1 MPPKHSEPYDGPF
14 LGGVLEVTVVEGEG
28 LIALDSAALFGKNKE
43 KTSDPYVRL
52 CVVSNGGAAGSE
64 GEREDEGGAGEGGG
78 AEAAEGEVVPVVPV
92 AKAKK
97 AKAVELARTSVVK
110 KSLSPEWGQSF
121 TIAMA
126 AEAGPLLL
134 LQIFDQDLLSGDD
147 EMGTS
152 AVDVTS
158 LPPGIEHELWRAVEP
173 CDGCP
178 APTGRLRVR
187 FRFRPTR
194 VPYLGGIVE
203 VKVVGAADLLAMDG
217 GGLFGRGKPKS
228 SDPYVRVLGMAAG
241 GPGMLGKLH
250 VGQSKGRGVFDSM
263 GGHSKG
269 KELARTS
276 VVKKSLSPEWG
287 QSFTIAMAAEAG
299 PLLLLQIFDQDL
311 LSGDDEMGAVTVDL
325 GALPPGK
332 FDDQWRDV
340 GACDG
345 CPEAAG
351 RLRLRL
357 RFRPRRAPYLGG
369 VLEATVVEAADLV
382 GMDGGGL
389 FDKNAPK
396 TSDPYVKLLALAQG
410 VGAFEAVGGHGKGK
424 ELAKTNVV
432 KKSLAPQWGQHFK
445 LTLPAQLGTLVLFH
459 LFDQDLMSGDDPMG
473 AIAIDLAALWP
484 GKEDD
489 QWRDV
494 GPCKGCAAAAG
505 RLRLR
510 LRFKPTRP
518 AVEEVA
524 VEEEVDENLIKVG
537 DLVHFAGGRFPVV
550 EESRDSVGNPKF
562 KVGSAC
568 TT

>member
-1 MPPKHSEPYDGPF
+1 
-14 LGGVLEVTVVEGEG
+14 
-28 LIALDSAALFGKNKE
+28 
-43 KTSDPYVRL
+43 
-52 CVVSNGGAAGSE
+52 
-64 GEREDEGGAGEGGG
+64 
-78 AEAAEGEVVPVVPV
+78 
-92 AKAKK
+92 
-97 AKAVELARTSVVK
+97 
-110 KSLSPEWGQSF
+110 
-121 TIAMA
+121 
-126 AEAGPLLL
+126 
-134 LQIFDQDLLSGDD
+134 
-147 EMGTS
+147 
-152 AVDVTS
+152 
-158 LPPGIEHELWRAVEP
+158 
-173 CDGCP
+173 
-178 APTGRLRVR
+178 
-187 FRFRPTR
+187 
-194 VPYLGGIVE
+194 
-203 VKVVGAADLLAMDG
+203 
-217 GGLFGRGKPKS
+217 
-228 SDPYVRVLGMAAG
+228 
-241 GPGMLGKLH
+241 
-250 VGQSKGRGVFDSM
+250 
-263 GGHSKG
+263 
-269 KELARTS
+269 

-473 AIAIDLAALWP
+473 AIAIDLAALRP

-524 VEEEVDENLIKVG
+524 VEEEVDENLVKVG

-562 KVGSAC
+562 KLRYRVSLSVATQVIAAFGERRLGPSGAMVLAAAVGLCQGRLRTLALPGNELRAESRRFPAAELAPPGANKGC
-568 TT
+568 AGGAAAGAGVGEPPPPAAGAAVAAVGFAAKLRARAAAAKAKAAASEPSTKGAPTTGASQSLRVAVAAAPAPAPPLAGASGDKKPSFEPGSRFTHHGEDCEVCARAVGGMLTVRYESGVQALMQALEAGTNGVESLDVADNDFGPEHRKRLEVLCSMRAISLRCCD